1 MSYTATGTDSRDYGD
16 ARRHNALSLIFLL
29 LTLCAFTVRF
39 FIAPEVMNLFVHY
52 TLDGGSFLEKLHIG
66 TYLIYLLVPVML
78 FSRPFYLEGDD
89 IRRFKDLLRFIA
101 MVTPLILFL
110 LVTGRTNAAGLFLD
124 NYVVAGAAGLIM
136 LAMNRDMR
144 RIVGDW
150 VLIMN
155 LVSAVLGIVEFVTRQ
170 RLVYYHFEE
179 EFFRPTA
186 LTDHPLTFGM
196 TCGASIAFIAMT
208 RWKLWVKLATMFL
221 LVVATVASG
230 ARFALLLTVVEI
242 FALVVFVPWTS
253 LTRRHERRAK
263 LAVFLMILA
272 GGALLFAVLGAAGA
286 LTRFSGGI
294 VDANFYARTD
304 IYAIFGL
311 VSWQD
316 IVFGADLI
324 EILEII
330 NTKLGLP
337 YIESSPVY
345 LTFLI
350 GAPLAAAVF
359 ALLFW
364 LFWRLLKNVALPAWI
379 GIGVFFGAALS
390 NNMLSSKTPVIAMF
404 VVLIL
409 AYAHF
414 KPQPRVEG

>member
-1 MSYTATGTDSRDYGD
+1 MSYTATGPEGRDVGD
-16 ARRHNALSLIFLL
+16 ARRQNALSLIFLM
-29 LTLCAFTVRF
+29 LTITAFTLRF
-39 FIAPEVMNLFVHY
+39 FISPEMMNIFVHY
-52 TLDGGSFLEKLHIG
+52 TSDGGSFFEKLHVG
-66 TYLIYLLVPVML
+66 TYLIYLLVPVVL

-89 IRRFKDLLRFIA
+89 IRRFKDLLRF
-101 MVTPLILFL
+101 TLLISLLIVFL
-110 LVTGRTNAAGLFLD
+110 IGTGRANAAGLFMD
-124 NYVVAGAAGLIM
+124 SYVVAGACGLIV

-144 RIVGDW
+144 QMVGDS

-155 LVSAVLGIVEFVTRQ
+155 LVSASLGIFEFIVRQ

-186 LTDHPLTFGM
+186 LADHPLTFGM

-208 RWKLWVKLATMFL
+208 RWKLWLKLAAMFL
-221 LVVATVASG
+221 LIIATTASG
-230 ARFALLLTVVEI
+230 ARFALLLTLVEV
-242 FALVVFVPWTS
+242 FALVLFVPWTS
-253 LTRRHERRAK
+253 FTRRNERRAK
-263 LAVFLMILA
+263 LAVFLMIAA

-286 LTRFSGGI
+286 LNRFNDGI
-294 VDANFYARTD
+294 VDENFYARTD
-304 IYAIFGL
+304 IYGIFAL
-311 VSWQD
+311 VSWQE
-316 IVFGADLI
+316 IMFGGDLL

-330 NTKLGLP
+330 NTKIGLP

-359 ALLFW
+359 VLLFW
-364 LFWRLLKNVALPAWI
+364 LFLRLLKNVALPAWI

-390 NNMLSSKTPVIAMF
+390 NNMLSTKTPVIAMF

-409 AYAHF
+409 AYAHN
-414 KPQPRVEG
+414 KPQPRAAD